1 MQATSLPEPPA
12 QRVGGPRLLTG
23 LLQGGLLYLLY
34 RAFDAHAWP
43 ATTPQLFAPSSL
55 VAILVPIL
63 LISGMGHLPRRSL
76 LAWALTAAAVLAVLG
91 WYDAWRIADLPL
103 PVPQL
108 NSRIDLPSQSVSPT
122 AALTMFS
129 IVGLF
134 IAHALVLAA
143 ARDGRPVA
151 RHATYFDV
159 AWKLG
164 VQLGFSLLFV
174 GVTWAVLQLGA
185 ALFGLIK
192 LDFLT
197 HMINKSWFGIPVTTF
212 AFACAMQ
219 LTDVRPAIVRG
230 IRGLALTLMSWLL
243 PVTVVLVAGF
253 LLSLPFTGLAP
264 LWATRHA
271 GSVLLLSAALLV
283 GLINAARQD
292 GDETATPVRAIRLG
306 ARVAA
311 ALLLPIVVLAIYAL
325 ALRVADYGWT
335 VERVQ
340 AAACM
345 LVAACYAL
353 GYGWATF
360 KGGWLPTLDR
370 VNVATAFA
378 ILAVIV
384 LIFSPLVDPS
394 RVAVHSQVARLENG
408 RVDARHFD
416 FVFLRFDGARF
427 GRDALDRIE
436 AHPVGPDAAWV
447 RQRIAA
453 VRKLDHAW
461 NRGDLDQGA
470 VDLAANLHPHPANAV
485 LPATLL
491 HTDFGAMKN
500 HWRLPACLHQAHNTC
515 DVVWLDVTG
524 DGQPE
529 LVVLPTDA
537 RSGGVLAEITP
548 GQWRMIGSIETGQ
561 CGPARDALL
570 AGTGHSVE
578 PRLRD
583 VEAGGQRL
591 QVEPIELA
599 EAKPACK

>member
-1 MQATSLPEPPA
+1 MQATSLPELPA
-12 QRVGGPRLLTG
+12 SSVGGSRLLTG
-23 LLQGGLLYLLY
+23 LLQGGFLYLLY

-43 ATTPQLFAPSSL
+43 ATAPQLFAPLSL
-55 VAILVPIL
+55 VAFLVPIL
-63 LISGMGHLPRRSL
+63 LISGLGHLPRRSL
-76 LAWALTAAAVLAVLG
+76 LAWASAAAAVLAVLG
-91 WYDAWRIADLPL
+91 WYGAWRIADLPL
-103 PVPQL
+103 PQSQGHPPVQ
-108 NSRIDLPSQSVSPT
+108 SATPSPS
-122 AALTMFS
+122 LLLFS

-174 GVTWAVLQLGA
+174 GVTWMVLQLGA
-185 ALFGLIK
+185 ALFELVK
-192 LDFLT
+192 LDFLK
-197 HMINKSWFGIPVTTF
+197 HMIGKSWFAIPVTTF
-212 AFACAMQ
+212 AFAVAMQ

-243 PVTVVLVAGF
+243 PVTVLLIAGF

-271 GSVLLLSAALLV
+271 ASVLLLSAALLV
-283 GLINAARQD
+283 GLINAAWQD
-292 GDETATPVRAIRLG
+292 GNEEAAPARAIRLG

-311 ALLLPIVVLAIYAL
+311 ALLLPTVALAIYAL

-370 VNVATAFA
+370 VNVATAFT
-378 ILAVIV
+378 ILATIV
-384 LIFSPLVDPS
+384 LVFSPLVDPA
-394 RVAVHSQVARLENG
+394 RIAVHSQMARLNTG

-416 FVFLRFDGARF
+416 FVFLRFNGARF
-427 GRDALDRIE
+427 GREALDAAA
-436 AHPVGPDAAWV
+436 AHPAGPDAAWV

-453 VRKLDHAW
+453 VRRLDNAW
-461 NRGDLDQGA
+461 NRQALDKGA
-470 VDLAANLHPHPANAV
+470 IDLAANLHPHPAGTV

-491 HTDFGAMKN
+491 HTDFGATEN
-500 HWRLPACLHQAHNTC
+500 LWRLPACLHEAGETC

-524 DGQPE
+524 DGKPE
-529 LVVLPTDA
+529 LVVLSNASPP
-537 RSGGVLAEITP
+537 SGVLAEIAP
-548 GQWRMIGSIETGQ
+548 GQWRMVGSIDAAR

-570 AGTGHSVE
+570 AGNGRGIEPQLRDIDARGHRLHVE
-578 PRLRD
+578 PVKP
-583 VEAGGQRL
+583 VEAQS
-591 QVEPIELA
+591 
-599 EAKPACK
+599 ACK